1 MLMQTA
7 IYARVST
14 EEQASEGFS
23 IHAQKDKLTK
33 YAELND
39 WDIVDYYVDDGI
51 SGKNLTERPEVSR
64 LIKDVESGKI
74 TNVLV
79 YKLDRLTRSVKDLI
93 YLIELFDKNNC
104 TFNSQT
110 EKIDTSNAVGRMF
123 VKIIGIF
130 AEFERENLA
139 ERVSFGYEQKTK
151 EGNYTNCNGV
161 FGYDYII
168 GKGKLKVNNEEAKYV
183 KRIYDWYINGDS
195 MLKIAGKMKEFNVPT
210 KRGGNWNQSTI
221 SSILTNPLYI
231 GNVRYGTNKKNGFE
245 VVGKNITPLISKD
258 LFYSVQDLIQ
268 KRRKFKTKKYSSD
281 DTYYFKVLKCSKC
294 GGKLHA
300 RQQIQ
305 SNKKYITYQCNGRNN
320 HSCDAKGFSHY
331 KMEEAFLKYL
341 DTIEDFEFNDEV
353 LDEKCESI
361 EEEDIKKIEEEISKL
376 KRKQYETTEL
386 FSSDDIDYDTFK
398 QIKNVIDKKLE
409 ILYKELDNFKSN
421 IEPNKPLNIDK
432 IKQIIVNLK
441 SNFISLSNREKK
453 MFLERFV
460 KFIEVEKINDE
471 VIIKKVEF

>member
-23 IHAQKDKLTK
+23 IHAQKYKLTK

-210 KRGGNWNQSTI
+210 KRGGKWNQSTI
-221 SSILTNPLYI
+221 ASILTNPLYI

-245 VVGKNITPLISKD
+245 VVGKNITPLISKE

-320 HSCDAKGFSHY
+320 HSCDAKGFSHC

>member
-210 KRGGNWNQSTI
+210 KRGGKWNQSTI
-221 SSILTNPLYI
+221 ASILTNPLYI

-258 LFYSVQDLIQ
+258 LFYSVQELIQ

-341 DTIEDFEFNDEV
+341 DTVEDFEYNDEV

-421 IEPNKPLNIDK
+421 IEPNKSLNIDK